1 MKEVFTGILNISI
14 SACFLI
20 AVCILVRLFFK
31 NMPKF
36 VRCLMWL
43 IVAVRL
49 AVPFSIES
57 SFSLLPAKEYVTIEK
72 TEYIGENVCYTYME
86 TATVPDNS
94 ETAEIYY
101 AGDDDVREAA
111 HFDKGMNKEASVD
124 VMGIL
129 SYVWIAGVAAVLIY
143 ALIVYVKLRRMV
155 SDAVILRENIYQSEK
170 VGTAFVLGIIS
181 PKIYIPYHLSLNEL
195 FMVVNHERA
204 HIRRRDHLVKPMG
217 FILVAVYWFNPL
229 VWLAYILL
237 CRDIELACDEKVI
250 KKIGYDK
257 KKEYSQALLNLSV
270 PRKYISACPVAFG
283 ELGVGERVKNVIRMK
298 KGGRLILSA
307 ALMVCAVLALGFLTY
322 PKKDA
327 EESAMEK
334 SIIVKPIELEGA
346 SESEIKSVNN
356 GDPNE
361 IYTDVPDKVYATIL
375 SPVLGEGVMEK
386 NIVTTVDST
395 FIDTEDGTKV
405 VSVQGGKVEDISSDE
420 NGGVITIIN
429 DKGRT
434 YIYSYLNDSDIQ
446 VNIGEEV
453 NAGDVISSVGW
464 NQESE

>member
-1 MKEVFTGILNISI
+1 
-14 SACFLI
+14 
-20 AVCILVRLFFK
+20 
-31 NMPKF
+31 
-36 VRCLMWL
+36 
-43 IVAVRL
+43 
-49 AVPFSIES
+49 
-57 SFSLLPAKEYVTIEK
+57 
-72 TEYIGENVCYTYME
+72 ME

-356 GDPNE
+356 DDPNE